1 MGRMKTIKLACGLL
15 LMAGLGVSSAVA
27 SDNEAED
34 RRLFEE
40 TTWGG
45 VYTCA
50 AIDARLH
57 PETAR
62 AQQIVMHAVEN
73 SDAIPK
79 AHAQAFRKLA
89 SAKVD
94 ALVAAGRLANFA
106 EERCPQAKVVYMTT
120 GK

>member
-1 MGRMKTIKLACGLL
+1 MIAIKVVCWLAM
-15 LMAGLGVSSAVA
+15 MAGFIASSAGA
-27 SDNEAED
+27 SDNEAET

-50 AIDARLH
+50 AIDQRLH
-57 PETAR
+57 PESASAHETVLRVFEKA
-62 AQQIVMHAVEN
+62 N
-73 SDAIPK
+73 AIPQ
-79 AHAQAFRKLA
+79 AHGQAFRKLA

-94 ALVAAGRLANFA
+94 ALSAQGQMAKFAAQSCA
-106 EERCPQAKVVYMTT
+106 QAKVVYMTT

>member
-1 MGRMKTIKLACGLL
+1 MKTIRLACGLL
-15 LMAGLGVSSAVA
+15 MMAGFAVSSAVA

-40 TTWGG
+40 TTWGR

-50 AIDARLH
+50 ATDERLH

-62 AQQIVMHAVEN
+62 AQQIGMHVIEN
-73 SDAIPK
+73 SDAIPR
-79 AHAQAFRKLA
+79 AHGQAFRKLA

-94 ALVAAGRLANFA
+94 ALVAAGRLAKFA
-106 EERCPQAKVVYMTT
+106 EERCAQARVVYMTT
-120 GK
+120 AK